1 MRAYII
7 HDLLVLVLPR
17 WQPSGSQEEHF
28 GVYNNVTVSFL
39 VALGAGA
46 LAGSYVLIGEPAQ
59 LGSLAAFSSYAF
71 SGTAPFILDADDA
84 DPSVAASLILNAGG
98 AAS

>member
-1 MRAYII
+1 MRKYNS
-7 HDLLVLVLPR
+7 P
-17 WQPSGSQEEHF
+17 PEEEHF
-28 GVYNNVTVSFL
+28 GVYNNVTVSLL
-39 VALGAGA
+39 VALGAGG
-46 LAGSYVLIGEPAQ
+46 LANSFILVGEPAQ
-59 LGSLAAFSSYAF
+59 LGSLASFASYAF